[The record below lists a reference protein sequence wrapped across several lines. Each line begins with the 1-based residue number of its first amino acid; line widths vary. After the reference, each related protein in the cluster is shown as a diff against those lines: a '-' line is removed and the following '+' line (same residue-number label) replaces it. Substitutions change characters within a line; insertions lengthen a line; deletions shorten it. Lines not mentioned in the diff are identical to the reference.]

1 MRRIRRATWRAR
13 VVGATLLAGAAVPAT
28 AQDGNPASQGSVD
41 DAPGAVRVS
50 LGGEARVRYE
60 GYDEPAWGDAPDDGF
75 LWFRLMPLAKVEV
88 PSAAIVVQP
97 IIGYA
102 MGVTG
107 GAGPIDR
114 TGIDLAQ
121 GYAELHQ
128 PLGENAKVSL
138 RAGRAL
144 IALGSQRLVS
154 TRYGPNIPQPF
165 DGIQVSLTRE
175 QARIDWI
182 DARAVNIGAGDFDD
196 SSESGRR
203 LRSVYLTAEAA
214 RDVNFDLYW
223 IGYRDAAARFGGLVA
238 TEARDTFGLRLFGA
252 RGRVSWNWEMMV
264 QRGKLAGRSIRAWS
278 QATETTYSF
287 PGAPVPAQLRLR
299 ANIASGDRAGTA
311 GTIESFNAM
320 FPKGRYF
327 GELTPLGPRNI
338 INFNPG
344 LILTPVRGVQVEIN
358 VAAFWRASRSD
369 GIYDLAGREI
379 RATGTTRA
387 RHIGNLAEASLAFHL
402 DNGLSLTAS
411 LGAFV
416 DGSFIRQSGA
426 GSTIVM
432 VAGEATYR
440 F

>member
-1 MRRIRRATWRAR
+1 MRRAK
-13 VVGATLLAGAAVPAT
+13 VLGATLLAGAAVPAA
-28 AQDGNPASQGSVD
+28 AQDGDPVAQGSVD
-41 DAPGAVRVS
+41 DALGAVRVS

-60 GYDEPAWGDAPDDGF
+60 GYDEPGWGDAPDDGY
-75 LWFRLMPLAKVEV
+75 LWLRLMPLAKVDEQ
-88 PSAAIVVQP
+88 SGAIVVQP

-102 MGVTG
+102 IGVAG
-107 GAGPIDR
+107 GSSPIDR

-121 GYAELHQ
+121 AYVELRK

-144 IALGSQRLVS
+144 IALGSERLVG

-165 DGIQVSLTRE
+165 DGVQVSLKSGS
-175 QARIDWI
+175 ARIDWI
-182 DARAVNIGAGDFDD
+182 DARAVVTGTGDFDD
-196 SSESGRR
+196 SSEGSRR

-214 RDVNFDLYW
+214 RDVSFDLYW
-223 IGYRDAAARFGGLVA
+223 VGYNDAAARFGGVIA
-238 TEARDTFGLRLFGA
+238 AESRDTFGLRLFGA
-252 RGRVSWNWEMMV
+252 RGRVGWNWETMI
-264 QRGKLAGRSIRAWS
+264 QRGTFAGRSIRAWS
-278 QATETTYSF
+278 QATETTISF
-287 PGAPVPAQLRLR
+287 PDVQLRLR
-299 ANIASGDRAGTA
+299 ANIVSGDRSGTA

-338 INFNPG
+338 INFSPG
-344 LILTPVRGVQVEIN
+344 LILVPARGVQVELN
-358 VAAFWRASRSD
+358 LAAFWRASSGD

-387 RHIGNLAEASLAFHL
+387 RHIGNLAEASLAFEL

-416 DGSFIRQSGA
+416 DGRFIRQSGS

>member
-1 MRRIRRATWRAR
+1 MTWRAR
-13 VVGATLLAGAAVPAT
+13 VLGSTLLAGAAAPAA
-28 AQDGNPASQGSVD
+28 AQDGDSAAQGPVED
-41 DAPGAVRVS
+41 VPGTVSAS

-60 GYDEPAWGDAPDDGF
+60 GYDEPGWGDAPDDGYVW
-75 LWFRLMPLAKVEV
+75 LRLMPVAKIEA
-88 PSAAIVVQP
+88 PAATLVVQP

-102 MGVTG
+102 IGVAG
-107 GAGPIDR
+107 GPSPIDR

-121 GYAELHQ
+121 GFVELRR
-128 PLGENAKVSL
+128 PFGENAKVSL

-144 IALGSQRLVS
+144 IALGSQRLVG

-165 DGIQVSLTRE
+165 DGVQVSLTRGSA
-175 QARIDWI
+175 QIDWI
-182 DARAVNIGAGDFDD
+182 DARAVVTGTGDFDD
-196 SSESGRR
+196 SSEGGRR

-214 RDVNFDLYW
+214 RDVSFDLYW
-223 IGYRDAAARFGGLVA
+223 IGYNVPAARLGGVIAAEL
-238 TEARDTFGLRLFGA
+238 RDTIGLRLFGA
-252 RGRVSWNWEMMV
+252 RGRVAWNWESML
-264 QRGKLAGRSIRAWS
+264 QRGTFAGRRIRAWS
-278 QATETTYSF
+278 QATETTISF
-287 PGAPVPAQLRLR
+287 PDAQMRLR
-299 ANIASGDRAGTA
+299 ANIVSGDRESTE

-338 INFNPG
+338 INFNPS
-344 LILTPVRGVQVEIN
+344 LILAPVRGVELEIN
-358 VAAFWRASRSD
+358 LAAFWRASRSD

-379 RATGTTRA
+379 RAAGTARA
-387 RHIGNLAEASLAFHL
+387 LHIGNLAEASLAFEL

-411 LGAFV
+411 LGVFF

-426 GSTIVM
+426 GSTIAM